1 MLWADAMATPASNA
15 AVLSN
20 SFFLMQ
26 NVPLSLIDGPGRRPS
41 GALTPTGEMVVSSD
55 TRSIWYD
62 AS

>member
-1 MLWADAMATPASNA
+1 MATPASNA